1 MLIQMHMLQSYAP
14 ANLNRDDT
22 GAPKDT
28 VFGGSRRG
36 RISSQCLKRSI
47 RKSEAFA
54 RAFQDQGL
62 LGTRTRLLP
71 DLIKAEFVHMGVEE
85 TIAAAILDR
94 VPEFGRE
101 SARGSR
107 EETVE
112 VSDTSGTSP
121 TAEARTAQL
130 MFIGPD
136 EIPPMA
142 QKLLAFYQKDP
153 AGWRKAKIQDI
164 TVGLGSSQ
172 PRSVD
177 IAMFGRMTTS
187 AAFEDVQA
195 AVQVAHALSTHTLAQ
210 EFDYYTA
217 VDDFSGE
224 AGAGMIGDIEFN
236 SSTYYKYF
244 NVHWEGLVHNLGGD
258 NIVARRS
265 LLALVEAA
273 ATAHPTGK
281 QNSFAAFN
289 PPDFVLVEI
298 SKRNLPVSYA
308 NAFLKPARA
317 RGDSSLMDASVDLLK
332 DYSGRLA
339 RSYNLAPSRAFLAIG
354 DYQLEGAAVQPSLAD
369 LQAWVSQQLP
379 E

>member
-1 MLIQMHMLQSYAP
+1 
-14 ANLNRDDT
+14 
-22 GAPKDT
+22 
-28 VFGGSRRG
+28 
-36 RISSQCLKRSI
+36 
-47 RKSEAFA
+47 
-54 RAFQDQGL
+54 